1 MHEEMMD
8 DLMTINFN
16 LLTFKPNLFCL
27 QSIFVQL
34 KLAYLLAISRAIRLM
49 AHKLWEHTFLAK
61 VLCTGIKR
69 TN

>member
-49 AHKLWEHTFLAK
+49 AHKL
-61 VLCTGIKR
+61 
-69 TN
+69 

>member
-8 DLMTINFN
+8 DLMTINFFN

-49 AHKLWEHTFLAK
+49 AHKL
-61 VLCTGIKR
+61 
-69 TN
+69 